1 MSDYGIN
8 MNVSMVTDG
17 EENVK
22 LGYKVQDTNGL
33 NLSNK
38 ITGNIDEV
46 TDKVKTDMIN
56 GIAAAMVAQK
66 KAEEERL
73 KMKAAE
79 DKAKNTANTSANG
92 PAQGDAD
99 GNSLV
104 ERLRRLEE
112 QNRQL
117 RQQLDD
123 MKVKDTEETRK
134 IQSETKPK
142 RNSFMSLDSDFDKFI
157 YGLMKRRFLDF

>member
-1 MSDYGIN
+1 MSDYGIT
-8 MNVSMVTDG
+8 MNVSVVTDG

-46 TDKVKTDMIN
+46 ADKVKTDMIS
-56 GIAAAMVAQK
+56 GIAAAMAAQK

-73 KMKAAE
+73 KMKATE
-79 DKAKNTANTSANG
+79 DKAKNTANTAANV

-117 RQQLDD
+117 RQQLED
-123 MKVKDTEETRK
+123 MKVKDTEEIRK
-134 IQSETKPK
+134 TQGESKPK
-142 RNSFMSLDSDFDKFI
+142 RNSFMSLDSDFDKFV
-157 YGLMKRRFLDF
+157 YDFMKRRFLDF

>member
-1 MSDYGIN
+1 MSDYGIT
-8 MNVSMVTDG
+8 MNVSVVTSGDDD
-17 EENVK
+17 VK

-38 ITGNIDEV
+38 ITGTADEV
-46 TDKVKTDMIN
+46 TEKVKTEFI
-56 GIAAAMVAQK
+56 GGLSAALAAKK
-66 KAEEERL
+66 KADEERR
-73 KMKAAE
+73 KMEACESKVKATPDA
-79 DKAKNTANTSANG
+79 
-92 PAQGDAD
+92 PAQSEES

-123 MKVKDTEETRK
+123 MKVKDTEGTRK
-134 IQSETKPK
+134 SVDKKVEPK
-142 RNSFMSLDSDFDKFI
+142 HKSFVTLDSDFDKFV
-157 YGLMKRRFLDF
+157 YDFMKRRFLDF

>member
-1 MSDYGIN
+1 MSDYGIT
-8 MNVSMVTDG
+8 MNVSVVTDG

-46 TDKVKTDMIN
+46 TEKVKTDLI
-56 GIAAAMVAQK
+56 GGVAAALAAQK
-66 KAEEERL
+66 KAEEERR
-73 KMKAAE
+73 KMEATE
-79 DKAKNTANTSANG
+79 DKAKNTANTSAN
-92 PAQGDAD
+92 DTAD

-123 MKVKDTEETRK
+123 MKVKDTEETSK
-134 IQSETKPK
+134 MQNETKPK
-142 RNSFMSLDSDFDKFI
+142 RNSFMSLDSDFDKFV
-157 YGLMKRRFLDF
+157 YDFMKRRFLDF